1 MYADMEEKG
10 NVKGEKGKKEEL
22 GVLIGFGNMKSQFL
36 SAILVFV
43 FFLMG
48 GKHIEAELN
57 F

>member
-22 GVLIGFGNMKSQFL
+22 GVLIGFGNMKSQIL